1 MKDFISKYLWICVEV
16 LFAIASLAM
25 ILYIYDNVDLVNS
38 AAAYHLQ
45 QTIISE
51 NLLVDYEI
59 PTINDTSFIVNGDI
73 LELNSEFNWKNYVS
87 ASDSQGSDLIGYV
100 IMNGNVD
107 TSIAGKYEVEFI
119 LNWNGESI
127 SKKVD
132 FFVNE

>member
-1 MKDFISKYLWICVEV
+1 MADRFLLGLRLTTKVKLPSSV
-16 LFAIASLAM
+16 SL
-25 ILYIYDNVDLVNS
+25 Y
-38 AAAYHLQ
+38 
-45 QTIISE
+45 
-51 NLLVDYEI
+51 
-59 PTINDTSFIVNGDI
+59 NDTSFIVNGDI